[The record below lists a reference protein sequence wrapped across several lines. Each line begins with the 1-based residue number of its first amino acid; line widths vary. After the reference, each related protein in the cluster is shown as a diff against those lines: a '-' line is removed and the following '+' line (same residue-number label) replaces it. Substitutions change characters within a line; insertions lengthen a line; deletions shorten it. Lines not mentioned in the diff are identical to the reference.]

1 MSDLNID
8 PEWLWLIGG
17 VVLLIAELIAP
28 GFFLVFIGG
37 AAIVTG
43 IAALL
48 LPIGIALQLALF
60 AVIAFVAARV
70 GGRLAYSMRYD
81 YSADP
86 LLNDRGR
93 RLLGKVV
100 VATSRIDAHSGRVRV
115 GDGEWSARGGPAQT
129 GERVRIVD
137 FEGNC
142 LKVEPEHVLPE
153 RKASDATP

>member
-1 MSDLNID
+1 LHID

-43 IAALL
+43 LAALL
-48 LPIGIALQLALF
+48 LPIGVAVQLAIF
-60 AVIAFVAARV
+60 AAVAFVAARV
-70 GGRLAYSMRYD
+70 GGRRAYSMKYD
-81 YSADP
+81 YSSDP
-86 LLNDRGR
+86 QLNDRGR

-100 VATSRIDAHSGRVRV
+100 VATAPIDAHSGRVRV
-115 GDGEWSARGGPAQT
+115 GDSEWSARGGPAQA

-153 RKASDATP
+153 